1 MLLLLSMT
9 ADKAASLTA
18 GKEPEGYTSPPRRKE
33 LCRVNQ
39 ANNKKRERA
48 PITFGGLRL
57 SASLTPDQATALA
70 MAIDAQNRA
79 ARSVCGNNYQKAR
92 HPLPMQAI
100 NSIPDVNTNVWS
112 GQQCLVDQAA
122 LQKRKREEESTQIAE
137 IEVLKQQIKKLKI
150 YKAAISTH
158 KHHLGLFQSVSNFYY
173 ALGLEG
179 SQQQLPDVKNY
190 QQMYGCSPS
199 LQLLLDLQREEFDSI
214 ASLQLHWLW
223 YRTQFRFFQFSMTSC
238 QRLEVGEHVVI
249 KVTGKLRLDIY
260 CGTNQQTGMRL
271 GYGEIVCPV
280 LQQFEFDAG
289 KQTATRI
296 TSEVDLIGGV
306 AASKDQNGPARILRV
321 LHCLSEGF
329 CLSNRS

>member
-9 ADKAASLTA
+9 ADKAVSLTA
-18 GKEPEGYTSPPRRKE
+18 GKEPEGYTSPP
-33 LCRVNQ
+33 
-39 ANNKKRERA
+39 
-48 PITFGGLRL
+48 
-57 SASLTPDQATALA
+57 
-70 MAIDAQNRA
+70 
-79 ARSVCGNNYQKAR
+79 
-92 HPLPMQAI
+92 
-100 NSIPDVNTNVWS
+100 
-112 GQQCLVDQAA
+112 
-122 LQKRKREEESTQIAE
+122 KRKREEESTQIAE

-179 SQQQLPDVKNY
+179 SQQQLPD
-190 QQMYGCSPS
+190 
-199 LQLLLDLQREEFDSI
+199 REEFDSI

-223 YRTQFRFFQFSMTSC
+223 YRAQFRFFQFSMTSC
-238 QRLEVGEHVVI
+238 QRLE
-249 KVTGKLRLDIY
+249 
-260 CGTNQQTGMRL
+260 
-271 GYGEIVCPV
+271 
-280 LQQFEFDAG
+280 QFEFDAG

>member
-1 MLLLLSMT
+1 
-9 ADKAASLTA
+9 
-18 GKEPEGYTSPPRRKE
+18 
-33 LCRVNQ
+33 
-39 ANNKKRERA
+39 
-48 PITFGGLRL
+48 
-57 SASLTPDQATALA
+57 
-70 MAIDAQNRA
+70 
-79 ARSVCGNNYQKAR
+79 
-92 HPLPMQAI
+92 MQAI
-100 NSIPDVNTNVWS
+100 NSIPDVNTNAWS
-112 GQQCLVDQAA
+112 GQQSLANQAA

-179 SQQQLPDVKNY
+179 SQQQLPD
-190 QQMYGCSPS
+190 
-199 LQLLLDLQREEFDSI
+199 
-214 ASLQLHWLW
+214 
-223 YRTQFRFFQFSMTSC
+223 FRFFQFSMTSC